1 MKKSI
6 IKRAAAALSAAMVIG
21 AASLLAGFAGSSQ
34 GYTEETV
41 SIPDSIDYVS
51 ELRAMPDGSISLI
64 GGSRSENEVIRL
76 VSEDNGKTWA
86 EEERYVEKLGL
97 GLDDKS
103 LVEGFGYVSDDGY
116 TGLFVCIFD
125 RAEYMGNDNKGEIDE
140 VCRNYIINPEG
151 QITEFTTDVNAYQ
164 MCFEGDKTYIS
175 DIRGNIYSFDKDQG
189 KVTGVT
195 ETDVWSPLFAA
206 DSKTKKT
213 VYDYADRNENWCNIA
228 VASKEGQHFIADE
241 TGIYEICGDSVV
253 KLYDGKNSR
262 LSESG
267 FIEGLAVS
275 DDGTLIAATGDET
288 GNVKIVRYRAE

>member
-1 MKKSI
+1 MKKGI
-6 IKRAAAALSAAMVIG
+6 IKRAVAALSAAMVIG
-21 AASLLAGFAGSSQ
+21 AASLLAGFAGSSEN
-34 GYTEETV
+34 YTEETV

-51 ELRAMPDGSISLI
+51 ELKTMPDGSISLI
-64 GGSRSENEVIRL
+64 GGSRAENEVIRL
-76 VSEDNGKTWA
+76 VSEDNGKTWT
-86 EEERYVEKLGL
+86 EEERYIEKLEL
-97 GLDDKS
+97 GLDEKS

-125 RAEYMGNDNKGEIDE
+125 RAEYMGNDNKGEINE

-151 QITEFTTDVNAYQ
+151 QITEFTTEVAAYQ
-164 MCFEGDKTYIS
+164 MCFEGDKTYIN
-175 DIRGNIYSFDKDQG
+175 DIRGNIYSFDKDKG

-228 VASKEGQHFIADE
+228 VASKDRQHFMADE
-241 TGIYEICGDSVV
+241 TGIYEICGSSVV

-267 FIEGLAVS
+267 FIEGLAIS
-275 DDGTLIAATGDET
+275 DNGIFIAVTGDEA
-288 GNVKIVRYRAE
+288 GNVKIVRYSTK